1 MRALLASPL
10 GFLIGMALGS
20 VGGGGSILAVPALVY
35 VAGQNPHAATTTSL
49 VVVGATALGG
59 MFSHLRAG
67 RVKLGPGIV
76 FGLVGTG
83 GSLLGAMISKQIPSN
98 LLLFLFSFLILFA
111 AYRMWPKGSKESQVQ
126 GSDLD
131 DVEGGSL
138 SVSGSSVAVATTATN
153 ARTKM
158 IILVLVTGTVVGFLT
173 GLFGVG
179 GGFVIVPA
187 LVLALKYDMPEA
199 VGTSLLVIGVNSAI
213 ALLGRIATSHVQWSI
228 AIPFTIAGL
237 LGSLVGRRISD
248 KVPVRTLAKSFVAL
262 LLVVGAYVA
271 IKSVTVL

>member
-67 RVKLGPGIV
+67 RVKLGPGMV

>member
-59 MFSHLRAG
+59 MLSHLRAG
-67 RVKLGPGIV
+67 RVKLGPGTV

-83 GSLLGAMISKQIPSN
+83 GSLLGAMISRQIPSN

-111 AYRMWPKGSKESQVQ
+111 AYRMWPKKSSNGQAQPAELQV
-126 GSDLD
+126 GEDISLAFSDAP
-131 DVEGGSL
+131 
-138 SVSGSSVAVATTATN
+138 VAVATKSDS
-153 ARTKM
+153 RTKM
-158 IILVLVTGTVVGFLT
+158 IALVVVTGTVVGFLT

-248 KVPVRTLAKSFVAL
+248 KVPVRTLAKSFVVL

-271 IKSVTVL
+271 IKSASVL

>member
-131 DVEGGSL
+131 DAEGGSL
-138 SVSGSSVAVATTATN
+138 SVSGSSVAVVTTATN

>member
-10 GFLIGMALGS
+10 GFLIGMALGA

-59 MFSHLRAG
+59 MLSHLRAG
-67 RVKLGPGIV
+67 RVKLGPGLV

-111 AYRMWPKGSKESQVQ
+111 AYRMWPKSSKKPQVES
-126 GSDLD
+126 SDLD
-131 DVEGGSL
+131 DDGDDPL
-138 SVSGSSVAVATTATN
+138 STSGSSVAVATTN

-158 IILVLVTGTVVGFLT
+158 IVLVLVTGTVVGFLT

-248 KVPVRTLAKSFVAL
+248 KVPVRTLAKSFVVL
-262 LLVVGAYVA
+262 LLIVGAYVA
-271 IKSVTVL
+271 FKSVTVL

>member
-67 RVKLGPGIV
+67 RVKLGPGMV

-131 DVEGGSL
+131 DAEGGSL

>member
-131 DVEGGSL
+131 DAEGGSL